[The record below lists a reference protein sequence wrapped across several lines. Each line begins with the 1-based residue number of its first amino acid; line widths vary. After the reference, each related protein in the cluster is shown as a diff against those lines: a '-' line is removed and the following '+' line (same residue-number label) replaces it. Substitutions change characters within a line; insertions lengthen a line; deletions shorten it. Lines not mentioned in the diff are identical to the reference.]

1 VKASKLFHE
10 NKGFL
15 LFLLLMVMFRSAI
28 ADWNDVPSGS
38 MRPTIIEGDR
48 IYVNKLAYDIRV
60 PLTHISL
67 KHLDEPHRG
76 DVVIFDSK
84 AADKRLV
91 KRTIGLPGDV
101 VQLQDNKLTINGV
114 AAKYTDVEDHG
125 DYVIATET
133 LGGMQHRVR
142 FEPYRSN
149 PHRSFGPV
157 TVPEN
162 SFLMLGDNRDN
173 SADSRST
180 ERNYIGFVPRQ
191 EIVGRSSHIVASL
204 NPDHYYL
211 PRADR
216 WWEPMQSAQVSSEK

>member
-1 VKASKLFHE
+1 MKASTLFHE

-15 LFLLLMVMFRSAI
+15 LFLFLMVMFRSAI

-60 PLTHISL
+60 PMTHISL
-67 KHLDEPHRG
+67 RRLDDPHRG

-91 KRTIGLPGDV
+91 KRAIGLPGDV
-101 VQLQDNKLTINGV
+101 VQLQNNKLIVNGV
-114 AAKYTDVEDHG
+114 AATYTGIEDHG
-125 DYVIATET
+125 DYVVATET
-133 LGGMQHRVR
+133 LGTMKHRVR
-142 FEPYRSN
+142 FEKNRFNPRS
-149 PHRSFGPV
+149 SFGPV

-162 SFLMLGDNRDN
+162 SFIMLGDNRDN
-173 SADSRST
+173 SADSR
-180 ERNYIGFVPRQ
+180 YIGFVPRD
-191 EIVGRSSHIVASL
+191 EIVGRSSHVVASL
-204 NPDHYYL
+204 NPDHYYI

-216 WWEPMQSAQVSSEK
+216 WWEAMQ

>member
-1 VKASKLFHE
+1 VNASKLFHE

-15 LFLLLMVMFRSAI
+15 LFLLLMIMFRSAI

-67 KHLDEPHRG
+67 KHLDQPQRG
-76 DVVIFDSK
+76 EVVIFDSK

-91 KRTIGLPGDV
+91 KRLIGIPGDV
-101 VQLQDNKLTINGV
+101 VQLQDNKLIINGV

-133 LGGMQHRVR
+133 LGAMKHRVR
-142 FEPYRSN
+142 FETQRFNPRS
-149 PHRSFGPV
+149 SFGPV

-173 SADSRST
+173 SADSR
-180 ERNYIGFVPRQ
+180 YIGFVPRQ

-211 PRADR
+211 PRSDR
-216 WWEPMQSAQVSSEK
+216 WWQAME

>member
-15 LFLLLMVMFRSAI
+15 LFLLLMIVFRSAI

-60 PLTHISL
+60 PLTHFSL
-67 KHLDEPHRG
+67 KHLDEPQRG

-91 KRTIGLPGDV
+91 KRVIGLPGDV

-114 AAKYTDVEDHG
+114 AAQYADLEDHG

-133 LGGMQHRVR
+133 LGSMKHRVR
-142 FEPYRSN
+142 LESRRFSPRS
-149 PHRSFGPV
+149 SFGPV
-157 TVPEN
+157 TVPQN

-173 SADSRST
+173 SADSR
-180 ERNYIGFVPRQ
+180 YIGFVPRH
-191 EIVGRSSHIVASL
+191 EIVGRSSHVVASL

-211 PRADR
+211 PRSDR
-216 WWEPMQSAQVSSEK
+216 WWEPMH

>member
-1 VKASKLFHE
+1 VQASKLFHE

-67 KHLDEPHRG
+67 KHLDEPQRG

-91 KRTIGLPGDV
+91 KRVIGLPGDV
-101 VQLQDNKLTINGV
+101 VQLQDNKLTVNGV
-114 AAKYTDVEDHG
+114 AAQYTNVEDHG
-125 DYVIATET
+125 DYTLATET
-133 LGGMQHRVR
+133 LGSMQHRVR
-142 FEPYRSN
+142 LELQRFNPRS
-149 PHRSFGPV
+149 SFGPV
-157 TVPEN
+157 TVPQD

-173 SADSRST
+173 SADSR
-180 ERNYIGFVPRQ
+180 YIGFVPRQ

-216 WWEPMQSAQVSSEK
+216 WWEPMR

>member
-1 VKASKLFHE
+1 VKASKLFHD

-91 KRTIGLPGDV
+91 KRAIGLPGDV

-114 AAKYTDVEDHG
+114 AANYTDVEDHG
-125 DYVIATET
+125 DYVIASET
-133 LGGMQHRVR
+133 LDGMQHRVR

-173 SADSRST
+173 SADSRSA
-180 ERNYIGFVPRQ
+180 ERGYIGFVPRQ

-216 WWEPMQSAQVSSEK
+216 WWEPMQSVQVSSEK